1 MSDIF
6 EELVGSGVDP
16 QALAA
21 ALRKQSNLGQ
31 VGQMTGIPQL
41 QALGKQLST
50 GAMAQA
56 SDYADRGQRA
66 GEQRALNNER
76 GLQRAMM
83 QQNAQAA
90 IDGRR
95 EIANQRSE
103 DARYRTDENNARAR
117 DLASQGQLNRDHATG
132 LATSARKDRDAL
144 TRSEAKKARLGGLET
159 VLGALDE
166 MQIQSDKLGSSGG
179 YFEGMIPA
187 MGNTTQTF
195 EKATGSLLAVMQSA
209 MRVPGIGSQSNLELQ
224 ALLGSFP
231 TRQNEIGPRNA
242 ALKNI
247 RSRVQTIMERE
258 GLNDFAEELDGP
270 RGSPSAGGSAAYEN
284 QDEEAAY
291 QEWLKTQGGG

>member
-6 EELVGSGVDP
+6 EELVAGGVDP

-21 ALRKQSNLGQ
+21 ALRKQSKLGQ

-66 GEQRALNNER
+66 GEQRERYEDR
-76 GLQRAMM
+76 GLQRTMM

-95 EIANQRSE
+95 DIANQRS
-103 DARYRTDENNARAR
+103 DDFRWRADESNAMSRER
-117 DLASQGQLNRDHATG
+117 DLARTTAQDDRN
-132 LATSARKDRDAL
+132 SAIRR
-144 TRSEAKKARLGGLET
+144 EAKKTRLGGLET
-159 VLGALDE
+159 VMGALDE
-166 MQIQSDKLGSSGG
+166 MQIQSDNLGSDGG
-179 YFEGMIPA
+179 YFEGQIWPV
-187 MGNTTQTF
+187 GTDEQLF
-195 EKATGSLLAVMQSA
+195 EKASGSLLAVMQYA
-209 MRVPGIGSQSNLELQ
+209 MRVVGAGSQSNLELL

-231 TRQNEIGPRNA
+231 TRQDEMGPRNQ

-247 RSRVQTIMERE
+247 RNRLVTIMERE
-258 GLNDFAEELDGP
+258 GLDDFAEELDGKRP
-270 RGSPSAGGSAAYEN
+270 EYMPAGPKGRGRASDSSEASSGSGAVIRF
-284 QDEEAAY
+284 DS
-291 QEWLKTQGGG
+291 QGKRVQ